1 MKTINA
7 YQIKNHGPENS
18 QYWQGYG
25 TYSSAINA
33 QDVATGIGDN
43 AKEAYEDAIEQ
54 LAMNGWNVDDLPK
67 RPTGIRKRDR
77 LNKEERENVEYF
89 WYVSILVA

>member
-18 QYWQGYG
+18 QYWQGCG
-25 TYSSAINA
+25 TYSSAIDA

-43 AKEAYEDAIEQ
+43 AKEAYEDALDQ
-54 LAMNGWNVDDLPK
+54 LAMCDWNVDTLPK
-67 RPTGIRKRDR
+67 RPAGIRKRDR
-77 LNKEERENVEYF
+77 LNKEERNNEDYF
-89 WYVSILVA
+89 WYVSILVG